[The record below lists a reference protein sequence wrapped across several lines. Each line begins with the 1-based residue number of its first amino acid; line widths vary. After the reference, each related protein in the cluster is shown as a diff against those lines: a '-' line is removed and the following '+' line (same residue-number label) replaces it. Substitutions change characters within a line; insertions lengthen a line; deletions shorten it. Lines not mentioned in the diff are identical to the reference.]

1 MNISNKNI
9 SEPVYKKFEREIR
22 NRFQAIG
29 NYTDNSN
36 PILNKSSIKYI
47 CNMVEPVALKKNRE
61 PSKLTG
67 LSIIA
72 DVVEHDSL
80 GNVLSLIEI
89 KHHKLIRDR
98 SPIGDVLYRIR
109 DSNFQDIEK
118 NHKMM
123 FETKLPYAIII
134 GHYYEKPSI
143 DLTLID
149 NACDYTETI
158 TVIIGTGNQFV
169 IKNMSVANLFNT
181 AGLNSISELAHTL
194 INSDSHTTLDYERWR
209 TLAKELNI
217 DLFDNVNE
225 QQLMQE
231 IEARAGIIKKQSSL
245 EHQILTN
252 HESRITHLEMLISGL
267 INNINNDAKQMMMRL
282 K

>member
-1 MNISNKNI
+1 MNMSNKNI
-9 SEPVYKKFEREIR
+9 SEPAYKKFEREVR
-22 NRFQAIG
+22 NRFQSIG

-36 PILNKSSIKYI
+36 PILNNSSIKHI
-47 CNMVEPVALKKNRE
+47 CNIVEPVALKKNRE

-72 DVVEHDSL
+72 DVVEHDNS

-98 SPIGDVLYRIR
+98 SPIGDILYRIR
-109 DSNFQDIEK
+109 DANFQDIQK
-118 NHKMM
+118 NHKML
-123 FETKLPYAIII
+123 FESKLPFAIIV

-143 DLTLID
+143 DLTLVD
-149 NACDYTETI
+149 NACDHTDSL
-158 TVIIGTGNQFV
+158 TVIIGIANKFV
-169 IKNMSVANLFNT
+169 IKNMSLLDFWCT
-181 AGLNSISELAHTL
+181 PGLSKISELAHTL
-194 INSDSHTTLDYERWR
+194 INSDSHMTLDYQRWR
-209 TLAKELNI
+209 TLAKELSV

-231 IEARAGIIKKQSSL
+231 IEARAGIKQQSSL

-252 HESRITHLEMLISGL
+252 HENRITYLEMLIAGL
-267 INNINNDAKQMMMRL
+267 INNVNNDAKQMMKRL